1 MGESRKTKSAVSR
14 IRNFLF
20 TEHIWFPKAEHN
32 TWELALKSDVLY
44 VNTNK
49 PLSLSLWLS
58 HQPLRRD
65 LWIWQKKLVQ
75 VKPSRSF
82 TPSSPAGSTTPYSA
96 DAKALTLPSS
106 CHFSRLVRRPM
117 WGRQSAR
124 EFEGLLPHRNLLPMT
139 GCICQQTGEPMLSFS
154 LDFLS
159 KTSEVQIEYIC
170 FQTV

>member
-1 MGESRKTKSAVSR
+1 
-14 IRNFLF
+14 
-20 TEHIWFPKAEHN
+20 
-32 TWELALKSDVLY
+32 
-44 VNTNK
+44 
-49 PLSLSLWLS
+49 
-58 HQPLRRD
+58 
-65 LWIWQKKLVQ
+65 
-75 VKPSRSF
+75 
-82 TPSSPAGSTTPYSA
+82 
-96 DAKALTLPSS
+96 
-106 CHFSRLVRRPM
+106 M